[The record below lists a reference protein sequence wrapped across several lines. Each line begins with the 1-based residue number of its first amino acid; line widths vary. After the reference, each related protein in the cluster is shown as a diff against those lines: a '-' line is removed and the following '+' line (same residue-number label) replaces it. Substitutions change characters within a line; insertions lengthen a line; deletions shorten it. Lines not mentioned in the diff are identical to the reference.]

1 MLKFAWENLKNK
13 LIMCCVEEIKDTI
26 IAAQEEFDNNSKF
39 INQEQAIN
47 QYLDIII
54 DIRKNLCDLNKV
66 ILELY
71 DILHSNFTE
80 LTTDDY
86 DQISGMYKNLV
97 RNLIKLYATY
107 RKSEFFSGIKTDLM
121 NLKSNIQNLE
131 EMSNDIEVFIVE
143 LGRNNEYKALADRIS
158 IL

>member
-1 MLKFAWENLKNK
+1 
-13 LIMCCVEEIKDTI
+13 MCCVEEIKDTI

-107 RKSEFFSGIKTDLM
+107 RKSEFFSAIKTDLM

-143 LGRNNEYKALADRIS
+143 LGRNNEYKALADRIN

>member
-1 MLKFAWENLKNK
+1 M
-13 LIMCCVEEIKDTI
+13 
-26 IAAQEEFDNNSKF
+26 
-39 INQEQAIN
+39 
-47 QYLDIII
+47 
-54 DIRKNLCDLNKV
+54 NKV

-107 RKSEFFSGIKTDLM
+107 RKSEFFQVLRLT
-121 NLKSNIQNLE
+121 
-131 EMSNDIEVFIVE
+131 
-143 LGRNNEYKALADRIS
+143 
-158 IL
+158 